1 MTAHSTAHPTQAT
14 LEAPAAPRS
23 PADLFW
29 SCSAIALQG
38 FGGVLAVVQRELV
51 ERRGWLTREQF
62 VEDWAVAQILPGPN
76 VVNLAL
82 VLGDRHFGVRG
93 ALAAVAGML
102 LFPLGLLV
110 AIAVGFSAVASLP
123 AAQGALRGMGLVA
136 AGLIAG
142 TALWHGL
149 PADARAAARLQ
160 TAPSALSTT
169 EPLTDYKAVTTYN
182 NFYEFGTDKSD
193 PVAVAE
199 GFQSKPWSV
208 VVDGECDKPGTY
220 AYEDLVRPHKLE
232 ERLYRFRCV
241 EAWSMVI

>member
-1 MTAHSTAHPTQAT
+1 M
-14 LEAPAAPRS
+14 EAPAAPRS

-142 TALWHGL
+142 TALKLTPALVRNALGRTAGAAGVAAMFAAVALWRLPLAQALALVAL
-149 PADARAAARLQ
+149 PACLGAGWRLRR
-160 TAPSALSTT
+160 
-169 EPLTDYKAVTTYN
+169 
-182 NFYEFGTDKSD
+182 G
-193 PVAVAE
+193 
-199 GFQSKPWSV
+199 
-208 VVDGECDKPGTY
+208 
-220 AYEDLVRPHKLE
+220 RP
-232 ERLYRFRCV
+232 
-241 EAWSMVI
+241 